1 MKALGL
7 LVIGLGGMA
16 VAQNSPLNAAGWGR
30 ESSAGDATSH
40 GMGDSG
46 MARRSDRLYDL
57 RMPARSALDTLTSFS
72 AQMTTG
78 RSTLDDGVTEGT
90 VTGFQVPQISL
101 SIPMRRWGAL
111 GGAYWQ
117 RFSKSYEI
125 TSSSGEM
132 AKGEGGSY
140 EFVGSYSLR
149 MPFLPWVAAGA
160 SYHKLLGRDRQM
172 QTAVYDNSD
181 LYYVAKANDTIET
194 RRDGG
199 YWGGS
204 LWMTQPDWDLGV
216 WTSLSGDVDVTVHHN
231 NSSEFTTATS
241 RDSVISTPFTI
252 GTDGV
257 WRITP
262 RQMLSAD
269 LRYTDWSSS
278 IAKATDAW
286 FVGAGWEYQGHGDR
300 FDSYWKRMAF
310 RLGSYTEIGGAD
322 ELSTAAATMGV
333 GLPLG
338 SMGTL
343 DLAFQA
349 GKIFNAHDQP
359 KLEETFYRFYVSLT
373 GANLWGNPS
382 RRRH

>member
-7 LVIGLGGMA
+7 LVIGLGGLA

-40 GMGDSG
+40 GMGESG

-172 QTAVYDNSD
+172 
-181 LYYVAKANDTIET
+181 
-194 RRDGG
+194 
-199 YWGGS
+199 
-204 LWMTQPDWDLGV
+204 
-216 WTSLSGDVDVTVHHN
+216 
-231 NSSEFTTATS
+231 
-241 RDSVISTPFTI
+241 
-252 GTDGV
+252 
-257 WRITP
+257 
-262 RQMLSAD
+262 
-269 LRYTDWSSS
+269 
-278 IAKATDAW
+278 
-286 FVGAGWEYQGHGDR
+286 
-300 FDSYWKRMAF
+300 
-310 RLGSYTEIGGAD
+310 
-322 ELSTAAATMGV
+322 
-333 GLPLG
+333 
-338 SMGTL
+338 
-343 DLAFQA
+343 
-349 GKIFNAHDQP
+349 
-359 KLEETFYRFYVSLT
+359 
-373 GANLWGNPS
+373 
-382 RRRH
+382 